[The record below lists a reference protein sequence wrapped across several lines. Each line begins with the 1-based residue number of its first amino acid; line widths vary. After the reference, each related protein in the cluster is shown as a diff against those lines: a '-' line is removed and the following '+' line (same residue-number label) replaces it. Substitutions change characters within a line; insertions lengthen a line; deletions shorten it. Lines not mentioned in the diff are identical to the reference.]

1 MNKLTQYTSMTLL
14 TAIIF
19 IALSLTLVVW
29 LTQILRFL
37 ELVVDAGA
45 PIGIFFELLLLTIPR
60 FLTVVL
66 PFATVGGVLFIFHK
80 FLVDNELVVMRAAG
94 LSPWQIIKGAVGLSI
109 FLGLLMFFLS
119 GWVAPMSYA
128 KVQELKQTITN
139 KYSTFLLREGV
150 FNSLDNQTTIY
161 IQRREDGGR
170 LKGLVIHKST
180 SPESSE
186 TQSKQ
191 PQAVTIIAEEGYL
204 IQQEG
209 STQIVVNEG
218 SQQQKDPQTGY
229 VSRLDFDNYTID
241 VTPEKSEVASRFVK
255 PSERTFVDLVTAD
268 MSERENARF
277 KDAIFVEIHNRILSP
292 FVLIAFT
299 FMSLAALL
307 YGEFDRRGQ
316 KKRIIMA
323 VLLVTF
329 LQSIFMS
336 LLSLAQSQHGAIIA
350 LYLIVFASIG
360 LSIAILQNWIRLD
373 DFIYNFKKK
382 YS

>member
-139 KYSTFLLREGV
+139 KYW
-150 FNSLDNQTTIY
+150 IC
-161 IQRREDGGR
+161 
-170 LKGLVIHKST
+170 K
-180 SPESSE
+180 
-186 TQSKQ
+186 
-191 PQAVTIIAEEGYL
+191 IIKF
-204 IQQEG
+204 
-209 STQIVVNEG
+209 IV
-218 SQQQKDPQTGY
+218 
-229 VSRLDFDNYTID
+229 
-241 VTPEKSEVASRFVK
+241 
-255 PSERTFVDLVTAD
+255 
-268 MSERENARF
+268 
-277 KDAIFVEIHNRILSP
+277 
-292 FVLIAFT
+292 
-299 FMSLAALL
+299 
-307 YGEFDRRGQ
+307 
-316 KKRIIMA
+316 
-323 VLLVTF
+323 
-329 LQSIFMS
+329 
-336 LLSLAQSQHGAIIA
+336 
-350 LYLIVFASIG
+350 
-360 LSIAILQNWIRLD
+360 
-373 DFIYNFKKK
+373 
-382 YS
+382 